1 MSAPIPGN
9 LDLPLLIEVI
19 AEYLVHLVD
28 VTDYLVELI
37 ECSQGVSRNY
47 RGDESVPSN

>member
-9 LDLPLLIEVI
+9 LDLPFLIEVI

-28 VTDYLVELI
+28 VADYLVELI
-37 ECSQGVSRNY
+37 ECSQRVPRNY
-47 RGDESVPSN
+47 GGDESVPSN